1 MTPLPTDLQPATAKT
16 GAVPRTGLQD
26 RLAAV
31 PTLVVRAGPDPGM
44 GGDGEDEEAD
54 QRPLDL
60 GIIRRIMAYTRPYA
74 RQRNWLIAAVL
85 LRGAQIPLGTWLIG
99 HVIQGPIARGDE
111 RGTLAGAI
119 TFGLVAVWT
128 AATFYFRALYPLVLG
143 EAVIHD
149 LRAEV
154 FAHLQKMTMS
164 FYHQTKLGSIISRMT
179 SDVEAVRIGVQ
190 DVLFVSLVLAG
201 QMVVSAVMMAVC
213 DWVLF
218 CAVVAIAPLLWLI
231 NRHFRGQLSTA
242 YREQQESFSRITA
255 TLAESV
261 NGIRVTQGFVRQ
273 KVNADL
279 FRDLVADHFRY
290 NFSAARLTAVF
301 LPLLELNSQCFIAV
315 LLLLGGWRALD
326 PHVAMP
332 VGNLIQ
338 FFFLAAL
345 FFQPVTLLG
354 QQYNSALTA
363 MAGAERVF
371 KLLDRRPDWEDAP
384 GVQVV
389 GPIRGQVEF
398 RGVGFEYVPG
408 KPVLHGIDFTAAP
421 GQTIALVG
429 HTGSGKSSI
438 INLVSKFYLPTAGE
452 ILIDGQE
459 IRALTTESLHAQ
471 MAIVSQ
477 QNFLFSG
484 TVAENIR
491 FGRPLATDEE
501 LREVC
506 RRLDCLDLLE
516 GGLPQGLNTSVGEHG
531 GAISAGQRQIVCFAR
546 ALLADPRILILDE
559 ATSAIDALTEERL
572 QKALALLLTGRT
584 SFVVAHRL
592 STIRHADQA
601 LVLVDGRIVERGSHE
616 SLLTQNGVYAGLY
629 REFVRQAE
637 G

>member
-1 MTPLPTDLQPATAKT
+1 MPPPPAAPLASDAPS
-16 GAVPRTGLQD
+16 
-26 RLAAV
+26 
-31 PTLVVRAGPDPGM
+31 LVVRVKPGPGM
-44 GGDGEDEEAD
+44 DESDNEEYD
-54 QRPLDL
+54 QRPLDFGL
-60 GIIRRIMAYTRPYA
+60 IRRLITYTRPYA
-74 RQRNWLIAAVL
+74 RLRNWLIAAVL
-85 LRGAQIPLGTWLIG
+85 IRGGQIPLGAWLIG
-99 HVIQGPIARGDE
+99 HLIQGPIARGDE
-111 RGTLAGAI
+111 RGTLLGALA
-119 TFGLVAVWT
+119 FGLVALSSAVI
-128 AATFYFRALYPLVLG
+128 FYFRALFPLVLG

-154 FAHLQKMTMS
+154 FAHLQQMTMS
-164 FYHQTKLGSIISRMT
+164 FYHRTKLGSIISRMT

-190 DVLFVSLVLAG
+190 DVLFVSLVLLG

-218 CAVVAIAPLLWLI
+218 CAVLAIAPLLWLI

-301 LPLLELNSQCFIAV
+301 LPLLELNSQFFIAV
-315 LLLLGGWRALD
+315 LLLLGGWRVLD
-326 PHVAMP
+326 PHIAMP

-345 FFQPVTLLG
+345 FFQPVMLLG

-384 GVQVV
+384 GARVL

-408 KPVLHGIDFTAAP
+408 KPVLRGINFTAEA

-452 ILIDGQE
+452 IFVDGQE
-459 IRALTTESLHAQ
+459 VRAVTTESLHAQ

-484 TVAENIR
+484 SVAENIR
-491 FGRPLATDEE
+491 FGRPAAEDGE

-516 GGLPQGLNTSVGEHG
+516 DGLPQGLQTPVGERG
-531 GAISAGQRQIVCFAR
+531 GGLSAGQRQLICFAR
-546 ALLADPRILILDE
+546 ALLVDPRILILDE

-572 QKALALLLTGRT
+572 QKALSLLLAGRT

-601 LVLVDGRIVERGSHE
+601 LVLVDGRIVERGNHE

-629 REFVRQAE
+629 REFVREA
-637 G
+637 GM